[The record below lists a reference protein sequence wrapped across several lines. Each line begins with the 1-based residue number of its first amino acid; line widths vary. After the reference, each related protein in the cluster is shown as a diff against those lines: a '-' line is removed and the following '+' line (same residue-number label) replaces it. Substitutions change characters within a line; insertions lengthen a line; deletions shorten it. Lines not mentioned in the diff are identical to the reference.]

1 MDRRQMLK
9 QLGLLTAG
17 SLVTRVFDAIAA
29 GTDLHAAPSQSALNE
44 SQRQM
49 VAHLAEMIIP
59 ATDTPGAT
67 EAGVPAFI
75 DRIVS
80 TWYTQREREIFI
92 AGLGE
97 VDGYC
102 TKKFAR
108 DFDAC
113 DAAQRTEALA
123 DADARAGS
131 YRPPPL
137 YSITAEP
144 DQASPFFF
152 KLKELTVLG
161 YYSSEIGG
169 TKELAYNPVPG
180 RYEGDYDLAKVG
192 RQWSS

>member
-17 SLVTRVFDAIAA
+17 SLLTRVLDAVAA
-29 GTDLHAAPSQSALNE
+29 GTDLHAAPAQSAL
-44 SQRQM
+44 SAPQREM

-59 ATDTPGAT
+59 TTDTPGAAA
-67 EAGVPAFI
+67 AGVPAFI

-80 TWYTQREREIFI
+80 TWYTDRERELFL

-97 VDGYC
+97 LATFC
-102 TKKFAR
+102 TTRFSH
-108 DFDAC
+108 DFNAC
-113 DAAQRTEALA
+113 TDAQRTEALT
-123 DADARAGS
+123 DAESRASG
-131 YRPPPL
+131 YRPSPAYL
-137 YSITAEP
+137 ITAEP

-161 YYSSEIGG
+161 YYSSEIGA

-180 RYEGDYDLAKVG
+180 RYDGDYDLAKVG

>member
-17 SLVTRVFDAIAA
+17 SLLTRVMDAVAA
-29 GTDLHAAPSQSALNE
+29 GTDLHTAPAQSVLTPA
-44 SQRQM
+44 QRDA

-59 ATDTPGAT
+59 ATETPGAT
-67 EAGVPAFI
+67 EASVPAFI
-75 DRIVS
+75 DGIVS
-80 TWYTQREREIFI
+80 TWYTPREREIFI

-97 VDGYC
+97 LDGYC

-108 DFDAC
+108 NFNAC
-113 DAAQRTEALA
+113 NAAQRTEALA
-123 DADARAGS
+123 DADTRAVN